1 MKSLKV
7 FLQNTCLLTSVLIYG
22 CVHAQSSKTNDSFA
36 KIPQP
41 AGNEK
46 VATFAGGCFWSLS
59 EGLSELNGV
68 NKVFAGYAGGMTKN
82 PTYED
87 VCTKTTGHAEV
98 VQVYYNPDVIS
109 YATLAQA
116 FFYAHDPT
124 TLNRQGPDEG
134 SDYRSIAFYR
144 SPEEESILKDVIG
157 KINESHHYKNP
168 VVTEL
173 LPFKILYPAEN
184 YHQGYYRLH
193 KDNPYIVEVSE
204 PKVLKL
210 RKAMN
215 AQLKPEFQHIAFK

>member
-1 MKSLKV
+1 MKSLKG
-7 FLQNTCLLTSVLIYG
+7 FLYNICLLTSIFIAGYVQ
-22 CVHAQSSKTNDSFA
+22 AQNSKADESFA

-41 AGNEK
+41 AVNEK

-59 EGLSELNGV
+59 EGLSELKGV
-68 NKVFAGYAGGMTKN
+68 NKVIAGYAGGNTKN

-98 VQVYYNPDVIS
+98 VQVYYNPNVIS
-109 YATLAQA
+109 YAILAQA

-144 SPEEESILKDVIG
+144 SPEEKNILKDVI
-157 KINESHHYKNP
+157 KKVNESHHYTNP

-173 LPFKILYPAEN
+173 LLYTLFYPAEN
-184 YHQGYYRLH
+184 YHQGYYKLH
-193 KDNPYIVEVSE
+193 KDNPYIVNVSE

-215 AQLKPEFQHIAFK
+215 PQIKPEFKHNDGL